1 LDEEESNGGRIG
13 MLSLTRRS
21 GQSIFIGD
29 DIVIK
34 VSKINKNGRYL
45 PTVVLSIEAP
55 KEIIIIRD
63 ELKLRS
69 KQDAIHTE
77 E

>member
-1 LDEEESNGGRIG
+1 
-13 MLSLTRRS
+13 MLSLTRRA

-29 DIVIK
+29 DIIIK

-45 PTVVLSIEAP
+45 PTVVIAIEAP
-55 KEIIIIRD
+55 EEKIILRD
-63 ELKLRS
+63 ELKPRR
-69 KQDAIHTE
+69 KKDAIHTE